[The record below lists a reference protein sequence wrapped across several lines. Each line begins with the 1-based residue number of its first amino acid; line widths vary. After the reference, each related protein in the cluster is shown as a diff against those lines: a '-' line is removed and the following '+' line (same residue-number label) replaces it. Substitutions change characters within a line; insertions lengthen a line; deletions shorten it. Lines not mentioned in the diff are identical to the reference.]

1 MNLRRAKI
9 IEGKTTKPALCPIG
23 QLTSINY
30 YEPLQSNQLDCITV
44 RSDNDLIR
52 LEGTIN
58 RHKAVLLVDSGS
70 SGNFI
75 SETYAERN
83 KLPVQILSTGA
94 KDVKLADGSRVKANR
109 QIHNVNVSVDSHT
122 EKMDSSRKL
131 RCYFGHALVINTQ
144 PSH

>member
-1 MNLRRAKI
+1 MLSLPLERTSWATLSFESTNEPGHKAKKRVSPVNLRRAKI

-30 YEPLQSNQLDCITV
+30 YEPLQSNQLYGITV
-44 RSDNDLIR
+44 RSDTDLIR

-58 RHKAVLLVDSGS
+58 RQKAVMLVDSGS

-83 KLPVQILSTGA
+83 KLQVQILS
-94 KDVKLADGSRVKANR
+94 
-109 QIHNVNVSVDSHT
+109 
-122 EKMDSSRKL
+122 
-131 RCYFGHALVINTQ
+131 
-144 PSH
+144 